1 MILLGELRSF
11 LNALPDH
18 LDEVHEAQQ
27 RLLSTVAQLEDDDKE
42 GADNA
47 QIADEF
53 GDWLIGYFQ
62 LVFFFQP
69 RTLFPRISSRT
80 KPRERIINLEDL
92 RLWEIWHTGSTPF
105 PSEVSSS
112 PHPFPL
118 PLFHKTTVS
127 GLCNR

>member
-62 LVFFFQP
+62 LVFF
-69 RTLFPRISSRT
+69 SSHGHYFR
-80 KPRERIINLEDL
+80 
-92 RLWEIWHTGSTPF
+92 G
-105 PSEVSSS
+105 
-112 PHPFPL
+112 
-118 PLFHKTTVS
+118 
-127 GLCNR
+127 